1 MKRSKR
7 GRCSKLG
14 HDHSTRGRLPAFK
27 LSNDHLLEGVHT
39 DIICRFIGSNRYYFL
54 SNLVPVQNITMILKK
69 VFTTLYKSL
78 TFKSPKGGCYEL
90 SLYD

>member
-39 DIICRFIGSNRYYFL
+39 DIICAL
-54 SNLVPVQNITMILKK
+54 SEVIVTI
-69 VFTTLYKSL
+69 F
-78 TFKSPKGGCYEL
+78 
-90 SLYD
+90 